1 MKKIG
6 RLFIVLAILLSDIM
20 CAVVAYNYCAL
31 QWGGRYAG
39 YSAPASTAFCTSSLT
54 GLGSY
59 SVSFWRVFSIRSGE
73 AKNKCTFKERGYAPS
88 AGHTLF
94 VYFTDGFQSPSAS
107 TLIYLKA
114 ASAGHVL
121 VNLTRLCYTSLS
133 R

>member
-1 MKKIG
+1 MKKMG

-39 YSAPASTAFCTSSLT
+39 YSAPASTAFLYFIPY

-73 AKNKCTFKERGYAPS
+73 AKNKCTFKARGYAPS

-94 VYFTDGFQSPSAS
+94 VYLLTDFSLLRIN
-107 TLIYLKA
+107 TYL
-114 ASAGHVL
+114 S
-121 VNLTRLCYTSLS
+121 
-133 R
+133 